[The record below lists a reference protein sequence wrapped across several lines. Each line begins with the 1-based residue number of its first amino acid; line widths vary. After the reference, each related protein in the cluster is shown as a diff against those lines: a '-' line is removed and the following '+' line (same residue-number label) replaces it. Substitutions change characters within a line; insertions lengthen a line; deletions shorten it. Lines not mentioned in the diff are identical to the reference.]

1 VTVRRLLF
9 WALILLPAALPRDV
23 DARVV
28 RFVVEQRRPLAGGH
42 AFGDV
47 GPYERLDGTAH
58 MEVDP
63 RDPLN
68 AVIVNLDK
76 APRNARGMVEFSSPF
91 YILKPVD
98 LARGNGKLFYGI
110 NNRGNSIEL
119 ARFNLIAPGAN
130 TSDPLGAA
138 AMGDGFLMRLGYTI
152 VDAGWQGDVEPG
164 SGRLAPTFP
173 VARQADGSPIVAR
186 VRVEYSD
193 RTIPQAGTF
202 TLPLEGSPA
211 FRPYAT
217 ADRDTTHSTL
227 VVRDGVSG
235 ERKPVAP
242 DRWAFGRCPAG
253 RESLAAT
260 SSDICLFDGFRADR
274 LYELIYPAK
283 DPIVMGLGHA
293 VTRDI
298 GSFLR
303 YDARDA
309 AGTPNPLA
317 SSSGAPGMRRA
328 YATGSSQTGIYLRDL
343 IYLGFN
349 EDESHRKVFDAVNIN
364 IAGSVRNFINVEF
377 AGPNTYSAQM
387 DRHDFLMTS
396 YPPLTY
402 AVTTDPISGVRA
414 GILQRPAT
422 DPLVVDTHT
431 ETEYYQLR
439 ASLNLTDGRGQPVS
453 PPDTVR
459 MYLLSNLQHGS
470 GRVGGPLAGPRG
482 MCEYPTNGVPA
493 AGVVRALLVAMD
505 AWVERGT
512 APPPSRVPDVRNGTL
527 VPLSEARAAFPA
539 IPGVRFSPA
548 LNELELLNFG
558 PEFRPEGGR
567 VTLLP
572 PIAGP
577 RYTVLVPK
585 PDADGLD
592 LAGVRVVETA
602 VPLGTAT
609 GWNIRGEG
617 FRPGNTCGLSGAYFP
632 FARTR
637 AERQASGDP
646 RRSLEERYTDHG
658 GYVKAIEHATRTLVK
673 ERLLLPEDAERY
685 VRDAK
690 ASDVLK

>member
-1 VTVRRLLF
+1 MRRLLF
-9 WALILLPAALPRDV
+9 WALILVAAALPARAE
-23 DARVV
+23 ARVV
-28 RFVVEQRRPLAGGH
+28 RFVVEQRRPLAGGQ

-76 APRNARGMVEFSSPF
+76 APRNARGKVEFSAPF
-91 YILKPVD
+91 VILKPVD
-98 LARGNGKLFYGI
+98 IARGNGKLFYGI

-130 TSDPLGAA
+130 AADPGNPAGV
-138 AMGDGFLMRLGYTI
+138 GDGFLMRLGYTI
-152 VDAGWQGDVEPG
+152 VDAGWQGDVAPG
-164 SGRLAPTFP
+164 GGRLAPSLP
-173 VARQADGSPIVAR
+173 VARRADGSSIVAR
-186 VRVEYSD
+186 IRIEYSD
-193 RTIPQAGTF
+193 RTISQSGTF

-211 FRPYAT
+211 FRAYEA
-217 ADRDTTHSTL
+217 ADRDTAHSTL
-227 VVRDGVSG
+227 VVRDGVTG
-235 ERKPVAP
+235 DRTPIRP
-242 DRWAFGRCPAG
+242 DRWAFGRCPTG
-253 RESLAAT
+253 RESLVSTAF
-260 SSDICLFDGFRADR
+260 DICVFDGMRADK

-303 YDARDA
+303 YEPRDA
-309 AGTPNPLA
+309 AGSSNPLA
-317 SSSGAPGMRRA
+317 SASGRLDVRRA

-349 EDESHRKVFDAVNIN
+349 EDESHRKIFDAVNIN
-364 IAGSVRNFINVEF
+364 IAGTLRNFINVEF
-377 AGPNTYSAQM
+377 ADPNVYSAQM

-422 DPLVVDTHT
+422 DPLVIDTHT

-439 ASLNLTDGRGQPVS
+439 ASLNLVDGRGQPV
-453 PPDTVR
+453 PLPDTVR

-470 GRVGGPLAGPRG
+470 GRVGGPLEGPRG

-493 AGVVRALLVAMD
+493 AGAARALLVAMD
-505 AWVERGT
+505 AWADHGT
-512 APPPSRVPDVRNGTL
+512 APPPSRVPDVRTRNL
-527 VPLSEARAAFPA
+527 VPLSEARAAFPS
-539 IPGVRFSPA
+539 IPGIGFSPSI
-548 LNELELLNFG
+548 NELELLNFG
-558 PEFRPEGGR
+558 PHFGPSGGR
-567 VTLLP
+567 LTLLP
-572 PIAGP
+572 PLAGP
-577 RYTVLVPK
+577 RYMVLVPK
-585 PDADGLD
+585 SDADGLN

-602 VPLGTAT
+602 VPLGTPT

-632 FARTR
+632 FAKTR
-637 AERQASGDP
+637 IEREATGDP
-646 RRSLEERYTDHG
+646 RRSIQERYTDHS
-658 GYVKAIEHATRTLVK
+658 GYVRAVEEATRTLVK
-673 ERLLLPEDAERY
+673 ERFLLPEDAERY
-685 VRDAK
+685 VRDAQ
-690 ASDVLK
+690 ASDVLR

>member
-1 VTVRRLLF
+1 VRQLLC
-9 WALILLPAALPRDV
+9 AVLLLLATMLPRDAE
-23 DARVV
+23 ARVV
-28 RFVVEQRRPLAGGH
+28 RFVVDQRRPLAGGQ

-68 AVIVNLDK
+68 ALIVNLDK
-76 APRNARGMVEFSSPF
+76 APRNARGKVEFSSPF
-91 YILKPVD
+91 VILKPVD
-98 LARGNGKLFYGI
+98 IARGNGKVFYGI

-130 TSDPLGAA
+130 AGDPLDTAGL
-138 AMGDGFLMRLGYTI
+138 GDGFLMRLGYTI
-152 VDAGWQGDVEPG
+152 VDAGWQGDVTPG

-173 VARQADGSPIVAR
+173 IARRADGSPIVAR
-186 VRVEYSD
+186 IRIEYSD
-193 RTIPQAGTF
+193 RTIPQSGTF
-202 TLPLEGSPA
+202 TLPLEGSAA
-211 FRPYAT
+211 FRSYET

-227 VVRDGVSG
+227 VVRDGVNGDRRPIPS
-235 ERKPVAP
+235 

-253 RESLAAT
+253 RESLVPAT
-260 SSDICLFDGFRADR
+260 SDVCVFDGLRADK

-293 VTRDI
+293 VTRDV

-303 YDARDA
+303 YEARDA

-317 SSSGAPGMRRA
+317 SSSGRLDIRRA

-364 IAGSVRNFINVEF
+364 IAGTLRNFINVEF
-377 AGPNTYSAQM
+377 ADPNVYSAQM

-422 DPLVVDTHT
+422 DPLVIDTHT

-439 ASLNLTDGRGQPVS
+439 ASLNLTDGRGQPV
-453 PPDTVR
+453 PLPETVR

-470 GRVGGPLAGPRG
+470 GRIGGPLAGLRG

-493 AGVVRALLVAMD
+493 AGAARALIVAMD
-505 AWVERGT
+505 AWADRGT
-512 APPPSRVPDVRNGTL
+512 APPSSRVPDVRSGTL
-527 VPLSEARAAFPA
+527 VPLPEARAAFPS

-558 PEFRPEGGR
+558 PHFGPSGGR

-572 PIAGP
+572 PLTGP

-585 PDADGLD
+585 SDADGLN

-632 FARTR
+632 FAKTR
-637 AERQASGDP
+637 AERQATGDP
-646 RRSLEERYTDHG
+646 RRSLEERYTDHA
-658 GYVKAIEHATRTLVK
+658 GYVRAVEHATRTLVK
-673 ERLLLPEDAERY
+673 ERFLLAEDAERY